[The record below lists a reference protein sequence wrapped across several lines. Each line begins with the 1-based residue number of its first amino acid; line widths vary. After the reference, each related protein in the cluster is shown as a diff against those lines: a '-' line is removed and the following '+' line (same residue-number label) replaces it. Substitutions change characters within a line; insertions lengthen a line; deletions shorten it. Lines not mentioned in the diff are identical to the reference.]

1 MENKQTVAETA
12 IKQIAAE
19 AEKKTPGKV
28 DLDKIT
34 EAVLKV
40 IDSYEFQQEGAYNLR
55 LNGMAV
61 CHGDSRHVHIVPK
74 EDKPGIDIRISGEA
88 KNEQV
93 HIPVVMNQEGVD
105 VVYNDFYIE
114 DGADVTII
122 AGCGIHGEGC
132 SETRHDGIHAF
143 HVGRGCNVKY
153 VENHY
158 AEGNGTGQ
166 KVLNPVT
173 KIYVG
178 EDSVFTLETT
188 QIKGV
193 DATER
198 ENYIELSDRAKLF
211 VTEKLMTDEGQTAV
225 SNMDIELNG
234 EDSSARIVSR
244 SVGKGA
250 SRQVF
255 HPRAIGNNR
264 CHAHVQ
270 CDSIIMDHAEISS
283 IPEIDAKHVDAQ
295 IVHEAAIGRIN
306 DEQLVKLRTFGMSEE
321 EAEAV
326 IIESFL
332 K

>member
-1 MENKQTVAETA
+1 MENNQTKVQSTEPGQT
-12 IKQIAAE
+12 
-19 AEKKTPGKV
+19 KTE
-28 DLDKIT
+28 LDKVT
-34 EAVLKV
+34 EDVLKV
-40 IDSYEFQQEGAYNLR
+40 IDSYGFKQEGAYNLR

-61 CHGDSRHVHIVPK
+61 CHGDSRHIHIVKK
-74 EDKPGIDIRISGEA
+74 EDKPGIDIYISGEA
-88 KNEQV
+88 KDEQV
-93 HIPVVMNQEGVD
+93 HIPGVMSQEGME

-143 HVGRGCNVKY
+143 HVGKGCNVKY

-158 AEGNGTGQ
+158 AEGKGTGQ

-178 EDSVFTLETT
+178 EDSTFTLETT

-193 DATER
+193 DSTER
-198 ENYIELSDRAKLF
+198 ENYIELADNAKLF
-211 VTEKLMTDEGQTAV
+211 VTEKLMTDGNQTAI
-225 SNMDIELNG
+225 SNMDVELNG
-234 EDSSARIVSR
+234 ENSSARIVSR
-244 SVGKGA
+244 SVGKGT

-255 HPRAIGNNR
+255 HPKAIGSNR

-270 CDSIIMDHAEISS
+270 CDSIIMDTAEISS

-295 IVHEAAIGRIN
+295 IIHEAAIGRIN
-306 DEQLVKLRTFGMSEE
+306 DEQLVKLRTFGLNEE

>member
-1 MENKQTVAETA
+1 MENNQTKVQSTEPGQT
-12 IKQIAAE
+12 
-19 AEKKTPGKV
+19 KTE
-28 DLDKIT
+28 LDKVT
-34 EAVLKV
+34 EDVLKV
-40 IDSYEFQQEGAYNLR
+40 IDSYGFKQEGAYNLR

-61 CHGDSRHVHIVPK
+61 CHGDSRHIHIVKK
-74 EDKPGIDIRISGEA
+74 EDKPGIDIYISGEA
-88 KNEQV
+88 KDEQV
-93 HIPVVMNQEGVD
+93 HIPVVMSQEGMD

-143 HVGRGCNVKY
+143 HVGKGCNVKY

-158 AEGNGTGQ
+158 AEGKGTGQ

-178 EDSVFTLETT
+178 EDSTFTLETT

-193 DATER
+193 DSTER
-198 ENYIELSDRAKLF
+198 ENYIELADNAKLF
-211 VTEKLMTDEGQTAV
+211 VTEKLMTDGNQTAI
-225 SNMDIELNG
+225 SNMDVELNG
-234 EDSSARIVSR
+234 ENSSARIVSR
-244 SVGKGA
+244 SVGKGT

-255 HPRAIGNNR
+255 HPKAIGSNR

-270 CDSIIMDHAEISS
+270 CDSIIMDTAEISS

-295 IVHEAAIGRIN
+295 IIHEAAIGRIN
-306 DEQLVKLRTFGMSEE
+306 DEQLVKLRTFGLNEE

>member
-1 MENKQTVAETA
+1 MGLNNEQTQNVE
-12 IKQIAAE
+12 
-19 AEKKTPGKV
+19 
-28 DLDKIT
+28 LDQVT
-34 EAVLKV
+34 QDVLKV
-40 IDSYEFQQEGAYNLR
+40 IDSYGFKQEGAYNLR

-61 CHGDSRHVHIVPK
+61 CHGDSRHINIVKK
-74 EDKPGIDIRISGEA
+74 EDKPGIDIHISGES

-93 HIPVVMNQEGVD
+93 HIPVVMSKEGVD
-105 VVYNDFYIE
+105 IVYNDFYIE

-143 HVGRGCNVKY
+143 HVGKNCNVKY

-158 AEGNGTGQ
+158 AEGNGTGS

-178 EDSVFTLETT
+178 ENSVFTLETT
-188 QIKGV
+188 QIEGV
-193 DATER
+193 DSTER
-198 ENYIELSDRAKLF
+198 ENYIELAENAKLF
-211 VTEKLMTDEGQTAV
+211 VTEKLMTDGNQTAI
-225 SNMDIELNG
+225 SNMDVELTG
-234 EDSSARIVSR
+234 ENSSAQIISR
-244 SVGKGA
+244 SVGKGN

-255 HPRAIGNNR
+255 HPKAIGSNL

-270 CDSIIMDHAEISS
+270 CDSIIMDQAEISS

-295 IVHEAAIGRIN
+295 IIHEAAIGRIN
-306 DEQLVKLRTFGMSEE
+306 DEQLVKLRTLGMNEE

>member
-1 MENKQTVAETA
+1 MENNQTKVQSTEPGQT
-12 IKQIAAE
+12 
-19 AEKKTPGKV
+19 KTE
-28 DLDKIT
+28 LDKVT
-34 EAVLKV
+34 EDVLKV
-40 IDSYEFQQEGAYNLR
+40 IDSYGFKQEGAYNLR

-61 CHGDSRHVHIVPK
+61 CHGDSRHIHIVKK
-74 EDKPGIDIRISGEA
+74 EDKPGIDIYISGEA
-88 KNEQV
+88 KDEQV
-93 HIPVVMNQEGVD
+93 HIPVVMSQEGMD

-143 HVGRGCNVKY
+143 HVGKGCNVKY

-158 AEGNGTGQ
+158 AEGKGTGQ

-178 EDSVFTLETT
+178 EDSTFTLETT

-193 DATER
+193 DSTER
-198 ENYIELSDRAKLF
+198 ENYIELADNAKLF
-211 VTEKLMTDEGQTAV
+211 VTEKLMTDGSQTAI
-225 SNMDIELNG
+225 SNMDVELNG
-234 EDSSARIVSR
+234 ENSSARIVSR
-244 SVGKGA
+244 SVGKGT

-255 HPRAIGNNR
+255 HPKAIGSNR

-270 CDSIIMDHAEISS
+270 CDSIIMDTAEISS

-295 IVHEAAIGRIN
+295 IIHEAAIGRIN
-306 DEQLVKLRTFGMSEE
+306 DEQLVKLRTFGLNEE

>member
-1 MENKQTVAETA
+1 MESNEV
-12 IKQIAAE
+12 
-19 AEKKTPGKV
+19 KKTEKIE
-28 DLDKIT
+28 LDKVT
-34 EAVLKV
+34 QDVLKV
-40 IDSYEFQQEGAYNLR
+40 IDSYGFKQEGAYNLR

-61 CHGDSRHVHIVPK
+61 CHGDSRHINIVKK
-74 EDKPGIDIRISGEA
+74 EDKPGIDIHISGEA

-93 HIPVVMNQEGVD
+93 HIPVVMSQEGVD
-105 VVYNDFYIE
+105 IVYNDFYIE

-143 HVGRGCNVKY
+143 HVGKNANVKY

-178 EDSVFTLETT
+178 ENSVFTLETT

-193 DATER
+193 DSTER
-198 ENYIELSDRAKLF
+198 ENYIELADNAKLF
-211 VTEKLMTDEGQTAV
+211 VTEKLMTDGNQTAI
-225 SNMDIELNG
+225 SNMDVELNG
-234 EDSSARIVSR
+234 ENSSARIVSR
-244 SVGKGA
+244 SVGKGT

-255 HPRAIGNNR
+255 HPKAIGSNR

-270 CDSIIMDHAEISS
+270 CDSIIMDTAEISS

-295 IVHEAAIGRIN
+295 IIHEAAIGRIN
-306 DEQLVKLRTFGMSEE
+306 DEQLVKLRTFGLNEE

>member
-1 MENKQTVAETA
+1 MGQNNEQTQNVE
-12 IKQIAAE
+12 
-19 AEKKTPGKV
+19 
-28 DLDKIT
+28 LDKVT
-34 EAVLKV
+34 QDVLKV
-40 IDSYEFQQEGAYNLR
+40 IDSYGFKQEGAYNLR

-61 CHGDSRHVHIVPK
+61 CHGDSRHINIVKK
-74 EDKPGIDIRISGEA
+74 EDKPGIDIHIGGEA

-93 HIPVVMNQEGVD
+93 HIPVVMSKEGVD
-105 VVYNDFYIE
+105 IVYNDFYIE

-143 HVGRGCNVKY
+143 HVGKNCNVKY

-158 AEGNGTGQ
+158 AEGNGTGS

-178 EDSVFTLETT
+178 ENSVFTLETT
-188 QIKGV
+188 QIEGV
-193 DATER
+193 DSTER
-198 ENYIELSDRAKLF
+198 ENYIELAENAKLF
-211 VTEKLMTDEGQTAV
+211 VTEKLMTDGNQTAI
-225 SNMDIELNG
+225 SNMDVELTG
-234 EDSSARIVSR
+234 ENSSAQIISR
-244 SVGKGA
+244 SVGKGN

-255 HPRAIGNNR
+255 HPKAIGSNL

-270 CDSIIMDHAEISS
+270 CDSIIMDQAEISS
-283 IPEIDAKHVDAQ
+283 IPEINAKHVDAQ
-295 IVHEAAIGRIN
+295 IIHEAAIGRIN
-306 DEQLVKLRTFGMSEE
+306 DEQLVKLRTLGMNEE

>member
-1 MENKQTVAETA
+1 MENNQTKVQNT
-12 IKQIAAE
+12 E
-19 AEKKTPGKV
+19 AEQTKTE
-28 DLDKIT
+28 LDKVT
-34 EAVLKV
+34 EDVLKV
-40 IDSYEFQQEGAYNLR
+40 IDSYGFKQEGAYNLR

-61 CHGDSRHVHIVPK
+61 CHGDSRHIHIVKK
-74 EDKPGIDIRISGEA
+74 EDKPGIDIYISGEA
-88 KNEQV
+88 KDEQV
-93 HIPVVMNQEGVD
+93 HIPVVMSQEGID

-143 HVGRGCNVKY
+143 HVGKGCNVKY

-178 EDSVFTLETT
+178 EDSTFTLETT
-188 QIKGV
+188 QIRGV
-193 DATER
+193 DSTER
-198 ENYIELSDRAKLF
+198 ENYVELADNAKLF
-211 VTEKLMTDEGQTAV
+211 VTEKLMTDDNQTAV
-225 SNMDIELNG
+225 SNFDVELNG

-244 SVGKGA
+244 SVGKGR

-255 HPRAIGNNR
+255 HPRAIGSSR

-270 CDSIIMDHAEISS
+270 CDSIIMDQAEISS

-295 IVHEAAIGRIN
+295 IIHEAAIGRIN
-306 DEQLVKLRTFGMSEE
+306 DEQLVKLRTFGLNEE
-321 EAEAV
+321 EAESV
-326 IIESFL
+326 IIENFL
-332 K
+332 R

>member
-1 MENKQTVAETA
+1 MGQNNEQTQNVE
-12 IKQIAAE
+12 
-19 AEKKTPGKV
+19 
-28 DLDKIT
+28 LDKVT
-34 EAVLKV
+34 QDVLKV
-40 IDSYEFQQEGAYNLR
+40 IDSYGFKQEGAYNLR

-61 CHGDSRHVHIVPK
+61 CHGDSRHINIVKK
-74 EDKPGIDIRISGEA
+74 EDKPGIDIHISGEA

-93 HIPVVMNQEGVD
+93 HIPVVMSKEGVD
-105 VVYNDFYIE
+105 IVYNDFYIE

-143 HVGRGCNVKY
+143 HVGKNCNVKY

-158 AEGNGTGQ
+158 AEGNGTGS

-178 EDSVFTLETT
+178 ENSVFTLETT
-188 QIKGV
+188 QIEGV
-193 DATER
+193 DSTER
-198 ENYIELSDRAKLF
+198 ENYIELAENAKLF
-211 VTEKLMTDEGQTAV
+211 VTEKLMTDGNQTAI
-225 SNMDIELNG
+225 SNMDVELTG
-234 EDSSARIVSR
+234 ENSSAQIISR
-244 SVGKGA
+244 SVGKGN

-255 HPRAIGNNR
+255 HPKAIGSNL

-270 CDSIIMDHAEISS
+270 CDSIIMDQAEISS

-295 IVHEAAIGRIN
+295 IIHEAAIGRIN
-306 DEQLVKLRTFGMSEE
+306 DEQLVKLRTLGMNEE

>member
-1 MENKQTVAETA
+1 MGLNNEQTQNVE
-12 IKQIAAE
+12 
-19 AEKKTPGKV
+19 
-28 DLDKIT
+28 LDQVT
-34 EAVLKV
+34 QDVLKV
-40 IDSYEFQQEGAYNLR
+40 IDSYGFKQEGAYNLR

-61 CHGDSRHVHIVPK
+61 CHGDSRHINIVKK
-74 EDKPGIDIRISGEA
+74 EDKPGIDIHISGEA

-93 HIPVVMNQEGVD
+93 HIPVVMSKEGVD
-105 VVYNDFYIE
+105 IVYNDFYIE

-143 HVGRGCNVKY
+143 HVGKNCNVKY

-158 AEGNGTGQ
+158 AEGNGTGS

-178 EDSVFTLETT
+178 ENSVFTLETT
-188 QIKGV
+188 QIEGV
-193 DATER
+193 DSTER
-198 ENYIELSDRAKLF
+198 ENYIELAENAKLF
-211 VTEKLMTDEGQTAV
+211 VTEKLMTDGNQTAI
-225 SNMDIELNG
+225 SNMDVELTG
-234 EDSSARIVSR
+234 ENSSAQIISR
-244 SVGKGA
+244 SVGKGN

-255 HPRAIGNNR
+255 HPKAIGNNQ
-264 CHAHVQ
+264 CHAHIQ
-270 CDSIIMDHAEISS
+270 CDSIIMDQAEISS

-295 IVHEAAIGRIN
+295 IIHEAAIGRIN
-306 DEQLVKLRTFGMSEE
+306 DEQLVKLRTLGMNEE

>member
-1 MENKQTVAETA
+1 MESN
-12 IKQIAAE
+12 E
-19 AEKKTPGKV
+19 AKKTEKV
-28 DLDKIT
+28 ELDKVT
-34 EAVLKV
+34 QDVLKV
-40 IDSYEFQQEGAYNLR
+40 IDSYGFKQEGAYNLR

-61 CHGDSRHVHIVPK
+61 CHGDSRHINIVKK
-74 EDKPGIDIRISGEA
+74 EDKPGIDIYISGEA

-93 HIPVVMNQEGVD
+93 HIPVVMSQEGVD
-105 VVYNDFYIE
+105 IVYNDFYIE

-143 HVGRGCNVKY
+143 HVGKNANVKY

-178 EDSVFTLETT
+178 ENSVFTLETT

-193 DATER
+193 DSTER
-198 ENYIELSDRAKLF
+198 ENYIELADNAKLF

-225 SNMDIELNG
+225 SNMDVELNG
-234 EDSSARIVSR
+234 ENSSARIVSR
-244 SVGKGA
+244 SVGKGN
-250 SRQVF
+250 SKQVF
-255 HPRAIGNNR
+255 HPKAIGNNQ

-283 IPEIDAKHVDAQ
+283 IPEIDARHVDAQ
-295 IVHEAAIGRIN
+295 IIHEAAIGRIN
-306 DEQLVKLRTFGMSEE
+306 DEQLVKLRTFGMTEE
-321 EAEAV
+321 EAESV
-326 IIESFL
+326 IIESF
-332 K
+332 

>member
-1 MENKQTVAETA
+1 MESNEV
-12 IKQIAAE
+12 
-19 AEKKTPGKV
+19 KKTDKIE
-28 DLDKIT
+28 LDKVT
-34 EAVLKV
+34 EDVLKV
-40 IDSYEFQQEGAYNLR
+40 IDSYGFKQEGAYNLR

-61 CHGDSRHVHIVPK
+61 CHGDSRHINIVKK
-74 EDKPGIDIRISGEA
+74 EDKPGIDIHISGEA

-93 HIPVVMNQEGVD
+93 HIPVVMSKEGVD
-105 VVYNDFYIE
+105 IVYNDFYIE

-143 HVGRGCNVKY
+143 HVGKNANVKY

-178 EDSVFTLETT
+178 ENSVFTLETT

-193 DATER
+193 DSTER
-198 ENYIELSDRAKLF
+198 ENYIELADNAKLF

-225 SNMDIELNG
+225 SNMDVELNG
-234 EDSSARIVSR
+234 ENSSARIVSR
-244 SVGKGA
+244 SDGKGN
-250 SRQVF
+250 SKQVF
-255 HPRAIGNNR
+255 HPKAIGNNR

-283 IPEIDAKHVDAQ
+283 IPEIDARHVDAQ
-295 IVHEAAIGRIN
+295 IIHEAAIGRIN
-306 DEQLVKLRTFGMSEE
+306 DEQLVKLRTFGMTEE